1 MLFFYK
7 PLGCPNEKNFIRRDK
22 NAAIVH
28 SPQSGVALL
37 VGLNAENP
45 LMEALIP
52 SNDPHR
58 AYYALSLL
66 AHELT
71 KCQHMLTPQTPFYHV
86 VKDRLANDM
95 RRAMMERLLVEG
107 ETGKAVTASC

>member
-1 MLFFYK
+1 MTQ
-7 PLGCPNEKNFIRRDK
+7 EMVTNFIGRDEDE
-22 NAAIVH
+22 AIAH
-28 SPQSGVALL
+28 APQSSVELL

-52 SNDPHR
+52 NNDPHR
-58 AYYALSLL
+58 AYYALTLL

-107 ETGKAVTASC
+107 ETGKAV